1 MTAERIDR
9 YGGRWP
15 DRATLETIA
24 EILWPDEDADAEWSA
39 DTLDLIGAAM
49 TDAGYRP
56 ADLDT
61 LAEMVD
67 AIAPRTYAAA
77 HAYDPRP
84 DDSWCRACNSAPGEP
99 PHDADAA
106 DLDAL
111 ADELVSEYAAAVDRI
126 RDRAIESRYGGRIL
140 RSLTVAPAPLYANLS
155 DAERLALAESLALE

>member
-24 EILWPDEDADAEWSA
+24 GILWPHDDAAAEWSA
-39 DTLDLIGAAM
+39 DTLDLIGAVM

-56 ADLDT
+56 DDEA
-61 LAEMVD
+61 
-67 AIAPRTYAAA
+67 
-77 HAYDPRP
+77 P
-84 DDSWCRACNSAPGEP
+84 DDI
-99 PHDADAA
+99 
-106 DLDAL
+106 DAL
-111 ADELVSEYAAAVDRI
+111 ADELATEYAAAVDRI

-140 RSLTVAPAPLYANLS
+140 RLLTVAPAPLYANLS